1 MNIEITN
8 LSVTYRSG
16 LFAKR
21 QATKALNDVSLNIP
35 SGSTMGIVGES
46 GSGKS
51 TLGRV
56 LLRMLAPSGGNVRI
70 GGKDPF
76 ALQASGLSQFRRSV
90 QAVFQDSGASLDP
103 RQSVGTSIRE
113 GLDIHRIGTPNERN
127 DRVVELLEKVGLAP
141 NYQHRM
147 PHTLSGG
154 QRQRVNIARALAL
167 SPTVLIADEPVSAL
181 DTSVQAQILELL
193 AALRVQTGLT
203 MVFISHDLGVVREL
217 CDRVAIMHGGNLV
230 EEGAIDAVFDR
241 PQHEI
246 TQALLRDRPTLE
258 LPS

>member
-1 MNIEITN
+1 MNIEIDKV
-8 LSVTYRSG
+8 SVTYRSG
-16 LFAKR
+16 LFSR
-21 QATKALNDVSLNIP
+21 QQGTKALDEVSLSIP

-56 LLRMLAPSGGNVRI
+56 LLRMHSPSEGSVRI

-76 ALQASGLSQFRRSV
+76 ALQANALSQFRRSV

-113 GLDIHRIGTPNERN
+113 GLDIHRIGTPSERN
-127 DRVVELLEKVGLAP
+127 ARVLDLLDKVGLAP
-141 NYQHRM
+141 DYQHRM

-193 AALRVQTGLT
+193 AELRAETGLT

-217 CDRVAIMHGGNLV
+217 CDRVAIMHRGSLV
-230 EEGAIDAVFDR
+230 ETGDIGAVFDTPR
-241 PQHEI
+241 HEV

-258 LPS
+258 LPN